1 MAWLILLLVVVVVAA
16 VAAVAYTRTR
26 SARLRQRFG
35 AEYDRAIDEHGDK
48 RKAEA
53 GLRTVAKR
61 RAELNIRPLAA
72 ESRDRYV
79 GRWRD
84 AQARFVDAPV
94 RAVAEAEALVGQ
106 VLRERG
112 YPSGDFDEQV
122 AMVAA
127 DHGDRAEDYR
137 RASAIHRHEAGGDGS
152 TDDLREAFLRFRAVF
167 DALVEDADGGTAPAG
182 GPTTAPVPGHH
193 DDDGD
198 GVDDRDEVG
207 DEAEHDRSLDPT
219 IEQPAASRPDGTR
232 GGVTRLSVG
241 GADDVGRDG
250 SADDDL
256 DDEARRRAEAEMARR
271 RDVEE
276 RIAAAR
282 EAK

>member
-16 VAAVAYTRTR
+16 LAAVAYTKSR

-61 RAELNIRPLAA
+61 RAELNIRELPV
-72 ESRDRYV
+72 ESRQRYV

-94 RAVAEAEALVGQ
+94 RAVAEADALVGQ

-112 YPSGDFDEQV
+112 YPTGDFDEQV

-137 RASAIHRHEAGGDGS
+137 RAAAIHRHDAGGHGS
-152 TDDLREAFLRFRAVF
+152 TDDLRDAFLRYRAVF
-167 DALVEDADGGTAPAG
+167 DALVAEVDSDAATPAG
-182 GPTTAPVPGHH
+182 GPTTAPVPGH
-193 DDDGD
+193 DGQDADRD
-198 GVDDRDEVG
+198 GIDDRDESG
-207 DEAEHDRSLDPT
+207 P
-219 IEQPAASRPDGTR
+219 PARADGAR
-232 GGVTRLSVG
+232 GGVARLSIG
-241 GADDVGRDG
+241 
-250 SADDDL
+250 DDDRGEDAED
-256 DDEARRRAEAEMARR
+256 DDEARRQAEVEMERR
-271 RDVEE
+271 KDVEA
-276 RIAAAR
+276 RVAAAR
-282 EAK
+282 KDR